1 MGVNFN
7 LYRKLIVLDPFT
19 TIIIV
24 IIIII
29 DLWVILF
36 VCFESH
42 MPSFLKDSAKL
53 SISGTVLA
61 KQS

>member
-1 MGVNFN
+1 MSKEKSMGVNFN

-29 DLWVILF
+29 IIINLWVILF
-36 VCFESH
+36 VCFSKQH
-42 MPSFLKDSAKL
+42 AKL
-53 SISGTVLA
+53 FER
-61 KQS
+61 

>member
-1 MGVNFN
+1 MSKEKSMGVNFN

-29 DLWVILF
+29 IINLWVILF
-36 VCFESH
+36 VCFSKQH
-42 MPSFLKDSAKL
+42 AKL
-53 SISGTVLA
+53 FER
-61 KQS
+61 